1 MPFFMPISNYNNS
14 NPAFVPIFSA
24 KKISM
29 AGRPKKTIAER
40 KKEHERKKSA
50 RLNTIRQI
58 LESRKARSLQEIF
71 DIYPPSLLAKD
82 LSMAYATLKR
92 RIANPKLF
100 SGDEKRIWA
109 ALIGVEYEILRDF
122 IDAEIER
129 S

>member
-1 MPFFMPISNYNNS
+1 
-14 NPAFVPIFSA
+14 
-24 KKISM
+24 M

-40 KKEHERKKSA
+40 EKEHERKKGT

-58 LESRKARSLQEIF
+58 LESRKARSLQEIL

-82 LSMAYATLKR
+82 LSMAYGTLKR
-92 RIANPKLF
+92 RIENPKLF

-122 IDAEIER
+122 IDAEIKR
-129 S
+129 SEKDQY

>member
-1 MPFFMPISNYNNS
+1 MHISNYIIYDKERFPN
-14 NPAFVPIFSA
+14 FSA
-24 KKISM
+24 QKISM

-40 KKEHERKKSA
+40 EKEHERKKRT

-58 LESRKARSLQEIF
+58 LESRKARSLQEIL

-82 LSMAYATLKR
+82 LSMAYGTLKR
-92 RIANPKLF
+92 RIENPKLF